1 MTLSPHTAASCRH
14 ASRHAHAHTHSRH
27 SHPHIHSRHSHA
39 HAHAGHSHAHPHAA
53 TTTTSFAT
61 TTFPSTCQQSA
72 SAGKEGTNKRTSLLL
87 SLSSS
92 NQTWQWTPHSLTTL
106 KPPST
111 FVFLAI
117 FIFDP
122 PLPGLSCPLSSS
134 MGAVVVLSH
143 LHLTSGLTQLK
154 CSRSSRGTGYHEL
167 NPVAHWNNLQAKRPP
182 PFLPFPLPP
191 IPSGVGGWAQSW

>member
-27 SHPHIHSRHSHA
+27 SHPHTHSRHS

-122 PLPGLSCPLSSS
+122 P
-134 MGAVVVLSH
+134 A
-143 LHLTSGLTQLK
+143 
-154 CSRSSRGTGYHEL
+154 R
-167 NPVAHWNNLQAKRPP
+167 
-182 PFLPFPLPP
+182 PFLPPFFIHGGSGCP
-191 IPSGVGGWAQSW
+191 IPSPPDVRTDPTEMLKKQPRDRVP

>member
-14 ASRHAHAHTHSRH
+14 ASRHAHAHTHAGH
-27 SHPHIHSRHSHA
+27 SHPHAHAGHSHP
-39 HAHAGHSHAHPHAA
+39 HPHAGHSHAHPHAA
-53 TTTTSFAT
+53 TTTTTSFAT

-117 FIFDP
+117 FDP
-122 PLPGLSCPLSSS
+122 PC
-134 MGAVVVLSH
+134 
-143 LHLTSGLTQLK
+143 
-154 CSRSSRGTGYHEL
+154 
-167 NPVAHWNNLQAKRPP
+167 QAFLA
-182 PFLPFPLPP
+182 PFLHPWGQWLSYP
-191 IPSGVGGWAQSW
+191 IST

>member
-27 SHPHIHSRHSHA
+27 SNPHAHAGHSHA
-39 HAHAGHSHAHPHAA
+39 HAHAGHSHAHAGHSHAHPHAAA

-92 NQTWQWTPHSLTTL
+92 NQTWQWTPHHL
-106 KPPST
+106 KTSIYVCVPSHLWPPSARP
-111 FVFLAI
+111 FLPPFRI
-117 FIFDP
+117 HGGSGCPIPSPPDVRTDP
-122 PLPGLSCPLSSS
+122 TEMLKKQPWDRVPLIKPSCPL
-134 MGAVVVLSH
+134 
-143 LHLTSGLTQLK
+143 K
-154 CSRSSRGTGYHEL
+154 
-167 NPVAHWNNLQAKRPP
+167 
-182 PFLPFPLPP
+182 
-191 IPSGVGGWAQSW
+191 